1 MTEITDSVI
10 SRLREYVTATLSH
23 HRAQHTFG
31 VERTAVHMAE
41 LLLPEKI
48 ADVRCAALLHDI
60 TKEFNLKKHLQI
72 IQECGIIIS
81 DDYKTT
87 PSLLHAIT
95 ATAVIPS
102 IFPELATDEILS
114 AVRWHTTGKPDMS
127 VMEKIIFLADFIE
140 DGRTYESCLR
150 VREYYL
156 SADMKGMTLTQ
167 RLHHLDLTTL
177 ECLDS
182 MIRVLERERVLV
194 CPDSTEARD
203 ALKLSLMKGNKNG

>member
-1 MTEITDSVI
+1 MPEITDYVI
-10 SRLREYVTATLSH
+10 SRLREYVTATLSQ
-23 HRAQHTFG
+23 HRSQHTFG
-31 VERTAVHMAE
+31 VEKTAVRMAE
-41 LLLPEKI
+41 LFLPEKI
-48 ADVRCAALLHDI
+48 ASVRCAALLHDI

-72 IQECGIIIS
+72 LQECGIIIN

-95 ATAVIPS
+95 ATVVIPS
-102 IFPELATDEILS
+102 LFPELATDEILS

-140 DGRTYESCLR
+140 DGRTYESCIR
-150 VREYYL
+150 VREYFL
-156 SADMKGMTLTQ
+156 SVDLESMTVPQ

-182 MIRVLERERVLV
+182 MIRVLERERVRV
-194 CPDSTEARD
+194 CPDSIKARD